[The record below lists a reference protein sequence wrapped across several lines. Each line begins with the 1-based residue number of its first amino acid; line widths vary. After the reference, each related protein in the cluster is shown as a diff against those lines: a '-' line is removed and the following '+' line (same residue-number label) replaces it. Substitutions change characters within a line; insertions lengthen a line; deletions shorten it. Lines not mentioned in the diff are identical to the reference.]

1 MSVIL
6 DTNINIF
13 LEIDKDNLIVKE
25 DGTSSFILKTRAEE
39 EDEQPSILQIIFN
52 QKQTKLISNMK
63 KSTLDGKIL
72 FVQGSY
78 QILKNKKDVS
88 FAKVKAFRVMFEDK
102 TKTLKIQKLR
112 NKLTEEFKKED
123 VKTLQEKYEKFFI
136 DRAIKELKN
145 ELNINNNLKLKD
157 KLNKQELHKLK
168 LRNSALKKL
177 MQAEEE
183 AKKGKKYKREI
194 RQWSDKD
201 N

>member
-168 LRNSALKKL
+168 LRNSALNKL
-177 MQAEEE
+177 MKAKEE
-183 AKKGKKYKREI
+183 AKTSKKYKREI

>member
-168 LRNSALKKL
+168 LRNLALKKL

>member
-63 KSTLDGKIL
+63 KSTLDGKVL